1 VHWVKYWTGRM
12 EREVVMVRD
21 GVVVWR
27 GLVQGGTKNDITS
40 AQEYFGEAW
49 RRALQDGAVSDA
61 DADRVQF
68 RISAP

>member
-1 VHWVKYWTGRM
+1 M

-21 GVVVWR
+21 GAVVWR
-27 GLVQGGTKNDITS
+27 GLVRGAKKNDITS
-40 AQEYFGEAW
+40 AQEYFEEAW
-49 RRALQDGAVSDA
+49 RRALKDGAVSDA